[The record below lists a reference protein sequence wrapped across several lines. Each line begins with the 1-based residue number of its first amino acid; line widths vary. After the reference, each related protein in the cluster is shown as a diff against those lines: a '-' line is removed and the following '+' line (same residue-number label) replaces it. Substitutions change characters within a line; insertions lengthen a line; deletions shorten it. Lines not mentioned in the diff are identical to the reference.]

1 MSLISLG
8 EAKSYLRVDS
18 GMEDGLVLGLLS
30 SSEKLAVDVAR
41 LSAAEWN
48 TLTEPTTTAMTVR
61 GQSLDGAEVYQLR
74 ELMRTA
80 VLFALGY
87 LFEHREEADHHA
99 LVMTLRNLL
108 SSVRE
113 GVF

>member
-18 GMEDGLVLGLLS
+18 DMEDNLILSFLL
-30 SSEKLAVDVAR
+30 SSEKLSADVAR
-41 LSAAEWN
+41 LTAAEWN
-48 TLTEPTTTAMTVR
+48 TLTDLTTTEMTIR
-61 GQSLDGAEVYQLR
+61 GQTLDGAEVYQLR

-80 VLFALGY
+80 VLYSLGY
-87 LFEHREEADHHA
+87 LFEHREDADHHD